1 MSPSRASKAGG
12 SFSYYYS
19 IEFRNPETS
28 DSFCQEPGTIRA
40 NLLRAKLSRRR
51 VMSLLVREGDP
62 PRFINLTP
70 RVSSGNSVGD
80 DDAGFFPATTEY
92 IVEFVS

>member
-1 MSPSRASKAGG
+1 
-12 SFSYYYS
+12 
-19 IEFRNPETS
+19 
-28 DSFCQEPGTIRA
+28 
-40 NLLRAKLSRRR
+40 
-51 VMSLLVREGDP
+51 MSLLVREGDP

-80 DDAGFFPATTEY
+80 DDAGFFLATTEY